1 MKNILK
7 SEGSN
12 LAATLYS
19 EKMAEIKLFFLKP
32 FNFLHQKNWLY
43 EYWLTSSEVKTTSVS
58 TKADYQFPSM
68 ENSYIENKSIFLR

>member
-32 FNFLHQKNWLY
+32 FNFLKQKTCCT
-43 EYWLTSSEVKTTSVS
+43 EYWLTSSEVKTTSES
-58 TKADYQFPSM
+58 IKTDYQGPSM
-68 ENSYIENKSIFLR
+68 DVTYIENKNIFLR